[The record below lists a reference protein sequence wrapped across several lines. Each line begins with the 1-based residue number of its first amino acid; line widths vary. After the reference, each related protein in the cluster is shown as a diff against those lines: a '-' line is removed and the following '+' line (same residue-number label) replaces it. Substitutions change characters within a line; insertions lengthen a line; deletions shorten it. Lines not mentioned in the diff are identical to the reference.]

1 MKYIIPELLE
11 TERLKLRMFAEKDW
25 KDMHDYFS
33 DPECM
38 RYTSGRQFSE
48 NESWQKVAA
57 LSGHW
62 NLRGYGSYALEE
74 KATGKVIGVAGL
86 DYPLEWPE
94 PEIGWGLASAFWG
107 KGYASE
113 AVKKIK
119 KMTVDVIPE
128 MRLISLIFKNNSN
141 SINLAN
147 AVGAIFEKEIQFRN
161 ETALIFRH

>member
-1 MKYIIPELLE
+1 MKYIIPESLQ
-11 TERLKLRMFAEKDW
+11 TERLNLRMFLEKDW
-25 KDMHDYFS
+25 KDMHAYFS

-74 KATGKVIGVAGL
+74 KASGKVIGVAGL

-94 PEIGWGLASAFWG
+94 PEIQWGLSSAFWG

-119 KMTVDVIPE
+119 VMVSEFIPD
-128 MRLISLIFKNNSN
+128 MPLISLIFKNNLN
-141 SINLAN
+141 SINLAK
-147 AVGAIFEKEIQFRN
+147 AIGARYEKEIQFRN
-161 ETALIFRH
+161 EPALIFRH